1 MNMRD
6 VYLICFAV
14 GVLWSV
20 ATLVLGS
27 FHFGHV
33 HGHLHGHTH
42 LPGMAKGHVGSGHS
56 SHFAGSHLAALVNPS
71 CAAIFLAWFGGVGY
85 LLTRHAG
92 LAFWLNIAFAVAVG
106 LAGALLLASFL
117 RFLERREK
125 SLDPMDY
132 HMTGVFGRVAS
143 PIRAGG
149 VGELIYIRDGA
160 RRCIP
165 ARSEDGTTIARGQE
179 VIVTGYEKGIASVRT
194 WEAMTQ

>member
-1 MNMRD
+1 MNMRE

-20 ATLVLGS
+20 ATLLLGS
-27 FHFGHV
+27 FHFGHL
-33 HGHLHGHTH
+33 HGHLNGHH
-42 LPGMAKGHVGSGHS
+42 NLPGMAKGHTSAVHS
-56 SHFAGSHLAALVNPS
+56 SPLAAMVNPS

-92 LAFWLNIAFAVAVG
+92 LAFWLNIVFAGVVG
-106 LAGALLLASFL
+106 LVGAWLLASFL

-125 SLDPMDY
+125 PLDPMDY
-132 HMTGVFGRVAS
+132 DMTGVFGRVAS

-149 VGELIYIRDGA
+149 VGELIYTRDGA